1 MNSPLQPND
10 LIGGRYEI
18 DHYMAE
24 GGMQYVYM
32 AKDTLT
38 GRQVALKTPKNN
50 SAIKRFRRSAIV
62 AAKVNH
68 PNVAKTL
75 DYVREGDAR
84 YLIEELIEGEDLS
97 HALLQ
102 RTKFLDPYLAA
113 RAFHHLAK
121 GVAAAHH
128 VDVVHRDL
136 KPSNVMVSGG
146 YDMHEIK
153 VTDFGIAKL
162 AKEELEEAAEGGPNT
177 MSMSKTAVG
186 ALPYMAPEAIETP
199 KEVTTAADIWSLG
212 AMMYHMLTGET
223 PYGSGL
229 RAVRKIMAGE
239 ITPPPRFLTANP
251 QFSTLAKQVLELSL
265 SCMKREPRERP
276 RADELVEQCGTLC
289 YNTAPRIFGTI
300 RRMEYG
306 KYGFINSDAGDV
318 FFHIESFYGPDRPKA
333 GDTVMFSSYPGGGAP
348 RAYPMVKVAP

>member
-177 MSMSKTAVG
+177 MSMSQTAVG